1 MALIYSTLFVMMGS
15 LKDLKLGRAWGN
27 LLFCLLALVVYF
39 VVFGISRLAFPD
51 STDSRLLLTG
61 LAAVLTVAGWIWLL
75 NSHATLDPEFH
86 RILSVCTFTSVIPML
101 SMVVLAMVS
110 LVHQG
115 DIQVYFDKVVPSNLG
130 ALLHPENPV
139 VRALC
144 NSLDIFSI
152 WALVTL
158 TIGFRTVT
166 KLSTGMTASITFLP
180 WGLFVMV
187 RIALAAVF
195 G

>member
-1 MALIYSTLFVMMGS
+1 
-15 LKDLKLGRAWGN
+15 
-27 LLFCLLALVVYF
+27 
-39 VVFGISRLAFPD
+39 
-51 STDSRLLLTG
+51 
-61 LAAVLTVAGWIWLL
+61 
-75 NSHATLDPEFH
+75 
-86 RILSVCTFTSVIPML
+86 
-101 SMVVLAMVS
+101 MVS

-166 KLSTGMTASITFLP
+166 TLSTGMTASITFLP
-180 WGLFVMV
+180 CLPTTSTDKVDYQGLKGM
-187 RIALAAVF
+187 AVETS
-195 G
+195 